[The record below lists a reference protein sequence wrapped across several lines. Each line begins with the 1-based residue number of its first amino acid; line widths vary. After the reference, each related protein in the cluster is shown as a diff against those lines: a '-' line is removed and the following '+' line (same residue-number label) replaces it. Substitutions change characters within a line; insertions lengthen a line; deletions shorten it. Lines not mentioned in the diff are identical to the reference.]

1 MDQNALSPA
10 ESPKSVL
17 AMIWTLITEEVFR
30 SVGLSVAAR
39 TVRDLA
45 AGVGLLVSSQTVR
58 TWWPDGSRPGGR
70 SGSSCVEPDGP
81 YLVAGRSV
89 CV

>member
-58 TWWPDGSRPGGR
+58 TWWPDGPCAYRGGGIRQQHLDIVSLERPR
-70 SGSSCVEPDGP
+70 
-81 YLVAGRSV
+81 
-89 CV
+89 

>member
-17 AMIWTLITEEVFR
+17 TIIWTLITEQVFR

-45 AGVGLLVSSQTVR
+45 AGVGLPVSSQTVR
-58 TWWPDGSRPGGR
+58 AWWS
-70 SGSSCVEPDGP
+70 DGP
-81 YLVAGRSV
+81 RAHRGGGIR
-89 CV
+89 